1 MRKQSHF
8 YLPWKFIE
16 RDTSPEDFLYSFTP
30 ENIIEHRT
38 FVLCSQIF
46 SPLYFSVNQAIW
58 QLTRGNNCI
67 FTNSLQPIVN
77 LFNFFF
83 FNRGYSNVSSG
94 SWSRRGCKTENYTS
108 RRTYCSCDHLTHFA
122 VLMQLKDHEVNIF
135 KRWAQWSVLIALSL

>member
-1 MRKQSHF
+1 MN
-8 YLPWKFIE
+8 L
-16 RDTSPEDFLYSFTP
+16 PEDFFQSFTP

-83 FNRGYSNVSSG
+83 STGVTPMSPVVPG
-94 SWSRRGCKTENYTS
+94 QGEAAKL
-108 RRTYCSCDHLTHFA
+108 RTTPAEERIAA
-122 VLMQLKDHEVNIF
+122 VI
-135 KRWAQWSVLIALSL
+135 I

>member
-16 RDTSPEDFLYSFTP
+16 RDTSPEDFFYSFTP

-83 FNRGYSNVSSG
+83 FQQGLLQCLQWFLVKERLQNWELHQQKNVLQLWSSDSLCSVDATQRPRGQY
-94 SWSRRGCKTENYTS
+94 
-108 RRTYCSCDHLTHFA
+108 F
-122 VLMQLKDHEVNIF
+122 
-135 KRWAQWSVLIALSL
+135 